1 MIESFLVLLLASF
14 GVGGWFVWK
23 HLVLRSE
30 QRAEAGYIASDG
42 TLGRLVG
49 KDGTAVTALR
59 PAGTAIIEGRRVD
72 VVSESEYITGE
83 TSVTVVAVEGG
94 RVVVR
99 PSDVAHD
106 RRFLG
111 K

>member
-1 MIESFLVLLLASF
+1 MIESFLALLLATA

-30 QRAEAGYIASDG
+30 QRAEAGYVASDD
-42 TLGRLVG
+42 TLRQLVG
-49 KDGTAVTALR
+49 KGGEALTSLR
-59 PAGTAIIEGRRVD
+59 PAGTAMIDGRRVD
-72 VVSESEYITGE
+72 VVSESEYITGK
-83 TSVTVVAVEGG
+83 TPVIVVAVEGG

-99 PSDVAHD
+99 PTDEAPHQ
-106 RRFLG
+106 RLLG